1 MDEVAILKRRI
12 ARERM
17 ARKEAEKLLET
28 KALALYYA
36 NEKLRKLNEDL
47 EKKVTTRTEELRRS
61 EEKYRG
67 IIEGMELG
75 LLEVDLNHNIV
86 RAYEWFCDMTGFTP
100 QELEGQNATKM
111 LTRGSLP
118 QVMKDEDKK
127 RERGQAGVYETMI
140 HKKDGTPIW
149 VLISGAPLYNLAG
162 EIIGTIGIHYDI
174 TSRKQLEEDLK
185 KSKRI
190 AEDAQEAEKQFLAR
204 MSHEIRTPLNAIIG
218 MVHLLYDTQP
228 NPEQKDYLSTLRTSA
243 DILLRLISYILD
255 ISKIEAGEIVVNE
268 KEFDLIGLLHS
279 MQKTFGLKIEQGV
292 NVRLNIDPKI
302 QNMMIG
308 DDLLLNQIL
317 LNLLGNALKFTD
329 KGEVGIEVRQ
339 LDRTLDECFLEFRI
353 SDTGIGIAEEYLGLI
368 FENFKQADQPAKI
381 SAAGTGLGL
390 AICKQLVEM
399 QGGSIRVE
407 SELGVGTTFIFSLSY
422 VDSGKKAVIEKTE
435 LQLPNFNS
443 NADETVLVVEDN
455 YMNRKYLTTLLR
467 KWGIT
472 YDVAIDGGEGWAMA
486 QEKAYSIIL
495 MDISMPVM
503 DGYQTTIKIRN
514 QRNKNKD
521 TPIVALTA
529 SAILSQKNKAI
540 ETGMNDF
547 LPKPFQPNQLM
558 AVMKKFLAFNDEP
571 ADTEVEVVTKGI
583 FQFNPQLDS
592 AYLQTFY
599 EDDLDYAA
607 DMFDTFLEYT
617 VAEFPNLKIAIAG
630 GNMEEIRKAAH
641 KIKPTFAMVGLT
653 TLRDELAE
661 IERLASTNSDI
672 ELMERI
678 QADLEDQLNHFI
690 PILEADMH
698 QMELFLKDKT

>member
-1 MDEVAILKRRI
+1 MDEIAILKRRI
-12 ARERM
+12 QRERM

-28 KALALYYA
+28 KALALYDA

-47 EKKVTTRTEELRRS
+47 EKKVRVRTEELRRS

-86 RAYEWFCDMTGFTP
+86 RAYDWFCDMTGFTP
-100 QELEGQNATKM
+100 EELEGQSAAKM
-111 LTRGSLP
+111 LTKGELP
-118 QVMKDEDKK
+118 NEIKNEDKK

-140 HKKDGTPIW
+140 YKKDGTPIW
-149 VLISGAPLYNLAG
+149 VLISGAPLYNLEG
-162 EIIGTIGIHYDI
+162 DVIGSVGIHYDI

-228 NPEQKDYLSTLRTSA
+228 NPEQKDYLNTLQTSA

-268 KEFDLIGLLHS
+268 KEFDLIGLLNS

-292 NVRLNIDPKI
+292 NVTLIIDPAI

-329 KGEVGIEVRQ
+329 EGEVGIEVRQ

-368 FENFKQADQPAKI
+368 FENFKQANQPAKI

-407 SELGVGTTFIFSLSY
+407 SKLGVGTTFIFTLSY
-422 VDSGKKAVIEKTE
+422 VDSGNKAVAETTE

-443 NADETVLVVEDN
+443 QADETVLVVEDN

-467 KWGIT
+467 KWNIT
-472 YDVAIDGGEGWAMA
+472 YDVAIDGGEGWKMA
-486 QEKAYSIIL
+486 QEKSYSIIL

-514 QRNKNKD
+514 QKNKNKN
-521 TPIVALTA
+521 TPI
-529 SAILSQKNKAI
+529 
-540 ETGMNDF
+540 
-547 LPKPFQPNQLM
+547 
-558 AVMKKFLAFNDEP
+558 
-571 ADTEVEVVTKGI
+571 
-583 FQFNPQLDS
+583 
-592 AYLQTFY
+592 
-599 EDDLDYAA
+599 
-607 DMFDTFLEYT
+607 
-617 VAEFPNLKIAIAG
+617 
-630 GNMEEIRKAAH
+630 
-641 KIKPTFAMVGLT
+641 
-653 TLRDELAE
+653 
-661 IERLASTNSDI
+661 
-672 ELMERI
+672 
-678 QADLEDQLNHFI
+678 
-690 PILEADMH
+690 
-698 QMELFLKDKT
+698 LFL

>member
-1 MDEVAILKRRI
+1 MDEIDILKRRI
-12 ARERM
+12 KRERM

-28 KALALYYA
+28 KALALYHA
-36 NEKLRKLNEDL
+36 NEKLRKLNEEL
-47 EKKVTTRTEELRRS
+47 EGKVKIRTEELRRS

-86 RAYEWFCDMTGFTP
+86 RAYDWFCDMTGFTSE
-100 QELEGQNATKM
+100 ELEGKNAMDM
-111 LTRGSLP
+111 LTGGRLP
-118 QVMKDEDKK
+118 KVMREEDRK
-127 RERGQAGVYETMI
+127 RERGQAGVYETVI
-140 HKKDGTPIW
+140 YKKDGTPIW
-149 VLISGAPLYNLAG
+149 VLISGASLFNLEG
-162 EIIGTIGIHYDI
+162 EVIGSIGIHYDI
-174 TSRKQLEEDLK
+174 TSRKKLEDDLK
-185 KSKRI
+185 KSKKI

-228 NPEQKDYLSTLRTSA
+228 SPEQKDYLNTLRTSA

-292 NVRLNIDPKI
+292 NVTLDIDSQI

-317 LNLLGNALKFTD
+317 LNLLGNALKFTEE
-329 KGEVGIEVRQ
+329 GEVGIKVTQ
-339 LDRTLDECFLEFRI
+339 LDKTGDECFLEFRI
-353 SDTGIGIAEEYLGLI
+353 TDTGIGIAEEHLGLI
-368 FENFKQADQPAKI
+368 FENFKQSNQPAKI

-407 SELGVGTTFIFSLSY
+407 SKLGYGTSFIFNLSY
-422 VDSGKKAVIEKTE
+422 VDSGKKAIVETTD
-435 LQLPNFNS
+435 LRLPDFNS
-443 NADETVLVVEDN
+443 KADETVLVVEDN

-467 KWGIT
+467 KWNIS
-472 YDVAIDGGEGWAMA
+472 YDVAIDGGEGWKMA
-486 QEKAYSIIL
+486 QEKTYSIIL

-514 QRNKNKD
+514 QRNKNKN

-558 AVMKKFLAFNDEP
+558 TIIEKFLAVKGDDVVEEGEVLGGGVFEFNIE
-571 ADTEVEVVTKGI
+571 
-583 FQFNPQLDS
+583 LDGE
-592 AYLQTFY
+592 YLHNFY
-599 EDDLDYAA
+599 DGDLDYAA

-617 VAEFPNLKIAIAG
+617 VAEFPNLKIAITKG
-630 GNMEEIRKAAH
+630 EMEGIRKAAH

-653 TLRDELAE
+653 KLRDKLAE
-661 IERLASTNSDI
+661 IENLASWNGDI
-672 ELMERI
+672 DVIKRMEGDI
-678 QADLEDQLNHFI
+678 AKQLNHFI
-690 PILEADMH
+690 PILEAEMR
-698 QMELFLKDKT
+698 QMEFFLKDK

>member
-12 ARERM
+12 ERERM
-17 ARKEAEKLLET
+17 ARKEAERLLET

-47 EKKVTTRTEELRRS
+47 EKKVSVRTTELRRS

-86 RAYEWFCDMTGFTP
+86 RAYDWFCDMTGFTP
-100 QELEGQNATKM
+100 QELEGKNAIKM
-111 LTRGSLP
+111 LTRGDLP
-118 QVMKDEDKK
+118 KVMKGEDKK

-140 HKKDGTPIW
+140 YKKNGTPIW
-149 VLISGAPLYNLAG
+149 VLISGAPLYNISG
-162 EIIGTIGIHYDI
+162 EITGSIGIHYDI

-185 KSKRI
+185 KSKII

-228 NPEQKDYLSTLRTSA
+228 NPEQKDYLNTLRTSA

-255 ISKIEAGEIVVNE
+255 ISKIEAGEIVINE

-292 NVRLNIDPKI
+292 NVTLKVDPLI

-329 KGEVGIEVRQ
+329 KGEVRIEVNQ
-339 LDRTLDECFLEFRI
+339 LDRTEDECFLEFRI

-407 SELGVGTTFIFSLSY
+407 STLGVGTTFIFSLSY
-422 VDSGKKAVIEKTE
+422 VDSGRKAVIEKTE
-435 LQLPNFNS
+435 LQLPDFNS
-443 NADETVLVVEDN
+443 RADELVLVVEDN

-467 KWGIT
+467 KWDIR
-472 YDVAIDGGEGWAMA
+472 YDVAVDGGEGWKMA
-486 QEKAYSIIL
+486 QEKRYSLIL

-514 QRNKNKD
+514 QRNKNKN

-558 AVMKKFLAFNDEP
+558 GVMKKFLAFKNDTAKKDEIS
-571 ADTEVEVVTKGI
+571 EGI
-583 FQFNPQLDS
+583 FQFNRELDGN
-592 AYLQTFY
+592 YLQTFY

-607 DMFDTFLEYT
+607 DMFSTFLEYT
-617 VAEFPNLKIAIAG
+617 VAEFPNLKIAVTGAD
-630 GNMEEIRKAAH
+630 MEEIRKAAH

-653 TLRDELAE
+653 KLRDDLAQIEDLAAANSGIE
-661 IERLASTNSDI
+661 II
-672 ELMERI
+672 EPIRAKI
-678 QADLEDQLNHFI
+678 EDQLNHFI
-690 PILEADMH
+690 PILEADLR
-698 QMELFLKDKT
+698 QMELFLKDNT

>member
-486 QEKAYSIIL
+486 QEKVYSIIL

>member
-1 MDEVAILKRRI
+1 MDEIAILKRRI
-12 ARERM
+12 KRERM

-28 KALALYYA
+28 KALALYHA
-36 NEKLRKLNEDL
+36 NEELRKLNDDL
-47 EKKVTTRTEELRRS
+47 EKKVRVRTEELRRS

-86 RAYEWFCDMTGFTP
+86 RAYDWFCDMTGFSP
-100 QELEGQNATKM
+100 EELEGQSAFEM
-111 LTRGSLP
+111 LTRGELP
-118 QVMKDEDKK
+118 KVMEEEDKK

-140 HKKDGTPIW
+140 YKKDGTPIW
-149 VLISGAPLYNLAG
+149 VLISGAPLYNLEG
-162 EIIGTIGIHYDI
+162 EVIGSVGIHYDI
-174 TSRKQLEEDLK
+174 TTRKQLEEDLRK
-185 KSKRI
+185 AKII

-228 NPEQKDYLSTLRTSA
+228 SPEQKDYLNTLRTSA

-255 ISKIEAGEIVVNE
+255 ISKIEAGEIVINE

-292 NVRLNIDPKI
+292 NVSLKIDPEI

-317 LNLLGNALKFTD
+317 LNLLGNALKFTEE
-329 KGEVGIEVRQ
+329 GEVGIEVRQ
-339 LDRTLDECFLEFRI
+339 LDRTDDECFLEFRI
-353 SDTGIGIAEEYLGLI
+353 SDTGIGISEEYLGLI
-368 FENFKQADQPAKI
+368 FENFKQADQPAKM

-407 SELGVGTTFIFSLSY
+407 SKLGVGTTFIFTLSY
-422 VDSGKKAVIEKTE
+422 VDSGKKAAIEKTE
-435 LQLPNFNS
+435 LQLPDFNS
-443 NADETVLVVEDN
+443 KADEMVLVVEDN

-467 KWGIT
+467 KWGIS
-472 YDVAIDGGEGWAMA
+472 YDVAVDGGEGWAMA
-486 QEKAYSIIL
+486 QEKLYSIIL

-503 DGYQTTIKIRN
+503 NGYQTTIKIRN
-514 QRNKNKD
+514 QRNKNKN

-558 AVMKKFLAFNDEP
+558 SIMKKFLALE
-571 ADTEVEVVTKGI
+571 TETLEKEGNAEGI
-583 FQFNPQLDS
+583 FQFNQELDS
-592 AYLQTFY
+592 GYLQTFY
-599 EDDLDYAA
+599 EEDLDYAA
-607 DMFDTFLEYT
+607 DMFSTFLEYT
-617 VAEFPNLKIAIAG
+617 VAEFPKLKIAIKSG
-630 GNMEEIRKAAH
+630 DMEEIRKAAH

-653 TLRDELAE
+653 KLRDELAQ
-661 IERLASTNSDI
+661 IEQLAAANSDLETIKSICAKI
-672 ELMERI
+672 EN
-678 QADLEDQLNHFI
+678 QLNHFI
-690 PILEADMH
+690 PILEADLQ
-698 QMELFLKDKT
+698 QMELFLKDK

>member
-12 ARERM
+12 KRERM

-28 KALALYYA
+28 KALALYHA
-36 NEKLRKLNEDL
+36 NEKLRKLNEGL
-47 EKKVTTRTEELRRS
+47 EEKVRIRTEELRRS

-75 LLEVDLNHNIV
+75 LLEVDLDHNIV
-86 RAYEWFCDMTGFTP
+86 RAYDWFCDMTGFTP
-100 QELEGQNATKM
+100 EELEGQNASKM
-111 LTRGSLP
+111 LTKGSLP
-118 QVMKDEDKK
+118 KVMENEDKK

-140 HKKDGTPIW
+140 YKKDGTPIW
-149 VLISGAPLYNLAG
+149 VLISGAPLFNFEG
-162 EIIGTIGIHYDI
+162 EIIGSVGIHYDI
-174 TSRKQLEEDLK
+174 TSRKKLEEDLK
-185 KSKRI
+185 KSKKI

-228 NPEQKDYLSTLRTSA
+228 SPEQKDYLNTLKTSA

-255 ISKIEAGEIVVNE
+255 ISKIEAGEIVINN

-279 MQKTFGLKIEQGV
+279 MQKTFGFKFEQGIDVSLKI
-292 NVRLNIDPKI
+292 DPQI

-329 KGEVGIEVRQ
+329 EGEIGIEVNQ
-339 LDRTLDECFLEFRI
+339 LDKVGDRCFLEFRI
-353 SDTGIGIAEEYLGLI
+353 SDTGIGIAKKHLGLI

-399 QGGSIRVE
+399 QGGNIRVE
-407 SELGVGTTFIFSLSY
+407 SELGVGTTFIFTLSY
-422 VDSGKKAVIEKTE
+422 TDSGKRAILETTE
-435 LQLPNFNS
+435 LQLPDYS
-443 NADETVLVVEDN
+443 SKIDKKILVVEDN

-467 KWGIT
+467 KWNIE
-472 YDVAIDGGEGWAMA
+472 YDVAVDGGEGWKMA
-486 QEKAYSIIL
+486 QEETYSIIL

-514 QRNKNKD
+514 QRNKNSN

-529 SAILSQKNKAI
+529 SAILSQKNKAL

-547 LPKPFQPNQLM
+547 LPKPFQPNQLL
-558 AVMKKFLAFNDEP
+558 AVIERFISPQLELASKV
-571 ADTEVEVVTKGI
+571 ADAKDI
-583 FQFNPQLDS
+583 FQFSSDLDGD
-592 AYLQTFY
+592 YLRTFY

-617 VAEFPNLKIAIAG
+617 VAEFPNLKVAIDTG
-630 GNMEEIRKAAH
+630 EMEEIRKAAH

-653 TLRDELAE
+653 QLRDKLAQVE
-661 IERLASTNSDI
+661 SLASANSDI
-672 ELMERI
+672 ELIKSI
-678 QADLEDQLNHFI
+678 QVNIEQKLNHFI
-690 PILEADMH
+690 PILETDLR
-698 QMELFLKDKT
+698 QMELFLKEKS

>member
-1 MDEVAILKRRI
+1 MDEIAILKRRI

-28 KALALYYA
+28 KALALYHA
-36 NEKLRKLNEDL
+36 NEKLRKLNEGL
-47 EKKVTTRTEELRRS
+47 EEEIKVRTEELRRS

-86 RAYEWFCDMTGFTP
+86 RAYDWFCDMTGFTP
-100 QELEGQNATKM
+100 EELEGQSASKM
-111 LTRGSLP
+111 LTKGALP
-118 QVMKDEDKK
+118 EVMRDEDEK

-140 HKKDGTPIW
+140 YKKDGTPIW

-162 EIIGTIGIHYDI
+162 EIIGSVGIHYDI
-174 TSRKQLEEDLK
+174 SSRKKLEDDLK
-185 KSKRI
+185 KSKKI

-218 MVHLLYDTQP
+218 MVHLMYDTQP
-228 NPEQKDYLSTLRTSA
+228 SREQKDYLNTLRTSA

-292 NVRLNIDPKI
+292 YVSLEIDPKI

-329 KGEVGIEVRQ
+329 KGEVGIEVKQ
-339 LDRTLDECFLEFRI
+339 LDRTGDECFLEFRI
-353 SDTGIGIAEEYLGLI
+353 SDTGIGISEEYLGLI

-407 SELGVGTTFIFSLSY
+407 SELGVGTTFIFNLAY
-422 VDSGKKAVIEKTE
+422 VDSGKKALIEKTE
-435 LQLPNFNS
+435 LQLPDFNT

-472 YDVAIDGGEGWAMA
+472 HDVAIDGGEGWKMA

-514 QRNKNKD
+514 QRNKNKN

-558 AVMKKFLAFNDEP
+558 GVMKKFLALE
-571 ADTEVEVVTKGI
+571 TKIVDKKESVDKI
-583 FQFNPQLDS
+583 FQFNPELDRD
-592 AYLQTFY
+592 YLQTFY
-599 EDDLDYAA
+599 EEDLDYAA
-607 DMFDTFLEYT
+607 DMFSTFLEYT
-617 VAEFPNLKIAIAG
+617 LAEFPLLKTAIG
-630 GNMEEIRKAAH
+630 EGDMEEIRKAAH
-641 KIKPTFAMVGLT
+641 KVKPTFAMVGLT
-653 TLRDELAE
+653 KLRDKLAQ
-661 IERLASTNSDI
+661 IEQLASANSDI
-672 ELMERI
+672 ELIKPIHAKIEN
-678 QADLEDQLNHFI
+678 QLNHFI
-690 PILEADMH
+690 PILEADLH
-698 QMELFLKDKT
+698 QMELLLKDN

>member
-1 MDEVAILKRRI
+1 MEEIAILNRRI
-12 ARERM
+12 KRERM

-28 KALALYYA
+28 KALALYHA
-36 NEKLRKLNEDL
+36 NEKLRKLNEGL
-47 EKKVTTRTEELRRS
+47 EEKVRLRTVELRRR
-61 EEKYRG
+61 EDKYRG

-86 RAYEWFCDMTGFTP
+86 RAYDWFCDMTGFTP
-100 QELEGQNATKM
+100 KELEGQNASKM
-111 LTRGSLP
+111 LTRGDLP
-118 QVMKDEDKK
+118 NVMEMQDQK
-127 RERGQAGVYETMI
+127 RRRGQAGVYDTTI
-140 HKKDGTPIW
+140 YKKDGTPIQ
-149 VLISGAPLYNLAG
+149 VLISGAPLYNLEG
-162 EIIGTIGIHYDI
+162 EIVGSVGIHYDI
-174 TSRKQLEEDLK
+174 TSRKRLEEDLI

-228 NPEQKDYLSTLRTSA
+228 NPEQKDYLNTLRTSA

-255 ISKIEAGEIVVNE
+255 ISKIEAGEIAVNE
-268 KEFDLIGLLHS
+268 KEFDLIGLLNS

-292 NVRLNIDPKI
+292 NVTLEIDPLI

-317 LNLLGNALKFTD
+317 LNLLGNALKFTN

-339 LDRTLDECFLEFRI
+339 LDRTLDKCFLEFRI

-381 SAAGTGLGL
+381 SAGGTGLGL

-407 SELGVGTTFIFSLSY
+407 SELGVGTTFIFTLSY
-422 VDSGKKAVIEKTE
+422 VDAGRKAAIEKVE
-435 LQLPNFNS
+435 LEFPAFDLNK
-443 NADETVLVVEDN
+443 DETVLVVEDN

-467 KWGIT
+467 KWNIT
-472 YDVAIDGGEGWAMA
+472 YDVAVDGGEGWKMA

-514 QRNKNKD
+514 QRNKNRD
-521 TPIVALTA
+521 TPIIALTA

-540 ETGMNDF
+540 EMGMNDF
-547 LPKPFQPNQLM
+547 LPKPFQPHQLM
-558 AVMKKFLAFNDEP
+558 EIIEKFLVLNRTEINDTRAP
-571 ADTEVEVVTKGI
+571 IDVFHFSTE
-583 FQFNPQLDS
+583 LDNE
-592 AYLQTFY
+592 YLANFY
-599 EDDLDYAA
+599 EGDLDYAA

-617 VAEFPNLKIAIAG
+617 VAEFPSLKSAVAG
-630 GNMEEIRKAAH
+630 GDLEKIRKAAH

-653 TLRDELAE
+653 KLRDELAKIEKLVMEKAE
-661 IERLASTNSDI
+661 IDSITRLQVNI
-672 ELMERI
+672 ENR
-678 QADLEDQLNHFI
+678 LNHFI
-690 PILEADMH
+690 PILEADLR
-698 QMELFLKDKT
+698 QMELFLKEK

>member
-1 MDEVAILKRRI
+1 
-12 ARERM
+12 
-17 ARKEAEKLLET
+17 T
-28 KALALYYA
+28 KALALYHA
-36 NEKLRKLNEDL
+36 NEKLRKLNEGL
-47 EKKVTTRTEELRRS
+47 EGEVRIRTEELRHS

-75 LLEVDLNHNIV
+75 LLEVDLSHNII
-86 RAYEWFCDMTGFTP
+86 RAYDWFCDMTGFTP
-100 QELEGQNATKM
+100 NELEGQSAVKM
-111 LTRGSLP
+111 LTKGELP
-118 QVMKDEDKK
+118 KVMKSEDKK

-140 HKKDGTPIW
+140 YKKNGTPIW
-149 VLISGAPLYNLAG
+149 VLISGAPLYNLEG
-162 EIIGTIGIHYDI
+162 KIIGSVGIHYDI
-174 TSRKQLEEDLK
+174 TSRKKLEEDLK
-185 KSKRI
+185 TSKKI

-228 NPEQKDYLSTLRTSA
+228 NPEQKDYLNTLRNSA

-268 KEFDLIGLLHS
+268 KEFDLIGLLNS

-292 NVRLNIDPKI
+292 SITLKIDPLI

-317 LNLLGNALKFTD
+317 LNLMGNALKFTD
-329 KGEVGIEVRQ
+329 EGEVGIEVRQ
-339 LDRTLDECFLEFRI
+339 LNKTEDECLLEFRI
-353 SDTGIGIAEEYLGLI
+353 SDTGIGIGEEYLELI
-368 FENFKQADQPAKI
+368 FENFKQAGQPVKI

-407 SELGVGTTFIFSLSY
+407 SELGVGTTFIFTLSY
-422 VDSGKKAVIEKTE
+422 ADSGNEAIIETTE
-435 LQLPNFNS
+435 LKLPNFNS
-443 NADETVLVVEDN
+443 RADETVLVVEDN

-467 KWGIT
+467 KWNIK
-472 YDVAIDGGEGWAMA
+472 YDVAIDGGEGWEMA

-503 DGYQTTIKIRN
+503 DGHQTTIKIRN

-521 TPIVALTA
+521 TPIIALTA

-540 ETGMNDF
+540 EIGMNDF

-558 AVMKKFLAFNDEP
+558 VIIEKFLALKPERI
-571 ADTEVEVVTKGI
+571 VEAKISESI
-583 FQFNPQLDS
+583 FQFSPELDRD
-592 AYLQTFY
+592 YLEIFY
-599 EDDLDYAA
+599 DGDLDYAA

-617 VAEFPNLKIAIAG
+617 ITEFPNLRNAITG
-630 GNMEEIRKAAH
+630 GETEEIRRTAH
-641 KIKPTFAMVGLT
+641 KFKPTFAMVGLT
-653 TLRDELAE
+653 SLRDDLAK
-661 IERLASTNSDI
+661 IEKLATENIDLDSIKRLQASV
-672 ELMERI
+672 EK
-678 QADLEDQLNHFI
+678 QLNHFI
-690 PILEADMH
+690 PILETDLR
-698 QMELFLKDKT
+698 QMELFLKDK